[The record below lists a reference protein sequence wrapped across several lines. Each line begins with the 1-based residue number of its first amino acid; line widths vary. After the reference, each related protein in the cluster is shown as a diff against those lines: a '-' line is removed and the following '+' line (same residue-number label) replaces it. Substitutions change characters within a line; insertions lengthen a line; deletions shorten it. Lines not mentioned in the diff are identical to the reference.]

1 MQNRAEIIN
10 NNFLM
15 RVSDSNFP
23 SSDIE
28 ITLEQSGLNQEGLVE
43 LFESQVLS
51 RQLDFESR
59 RLQAQKEGFY
69 TIGSSGHEGNAAV
82 AKAFRFNDMAF
93 LHYRDAAFLIQRS
106 KQRPGQTP
114 IYDMLLSFCASADDP
129 ISGGRHKVLGSKALF
144 IPPQTSTIASHLP
157 KAVGAAYSI
166 PLRKRLNQAPPQ
178 EEEIYL
184 EQDGVILCSFG
195 DASANHSTAQGAINC
210 AAWTAYQKVPL
221 PLIFICEDNGIG
233 ISTSTPNNWI
243 RANFSNRPGLKYL
256 YCDGLNLLDTYHTA
270 KQAERYAR
278 KYRQP
283 VFLHV
288 RTVRLMGHAGS
299 DAQTAYLSREMIE
312 QAEAQ
317 DPLLHTARLLID
329 NRILRSDQICDLY
342 QETAERVGRV
352 AKQCSQR
359 PKLKTAHQ
367 VMKSIIPAKKKPSSP
382 HNLNTRHGLDNRDN
396 LNTQDNQNKCINDP
410 SLSRQEL
417 FSREKRFMEQPQ
429 HFARLLNWAL
439 ADLML
444 EQGNIIMAGED
455 IGPKGGVYNVTS
467 KLSEKFGQ
475 HRVINTLLD
484 EQSILGLAIGLAHNG
499 FLPIPEIQFLAYV
512 HNAED
517 QIRGEASSLS
527 FFSNG
532 QYSNPMVIRIA
543 GLAYQKGFGGHFH
556 NDNSF
561 AVFRDIPG
569 VILAC
574 PSNGADAVE
583 MMRESVRLAQEEKR
597 IVIFLEPIAL
607 YMTRDLHEEGDGL
620 WTSTYCA
627 PNDAQPISLG
637 ELNQHGNGTDLAI
650 LTYGNGYYLSRQAA
664 KELKA
669 QNIQLRIID
678 LRWLAPLNKKA
689 IIESIANCS
698 HILIVD
704 ECRQTGSISEAL
716 MTLLQEGLDTID
728 SFEAIKTDP
737 NGRKKP
743 FIDRL
748 TATDSFIP
756 LGPAATATLPKKNDI
771 VQAALNLLNKNRAA
785 PCAKAAT

>member
-1 MQNRAEIIN
+1 MQNRAEIIH

-15 RVSDSNFP
+15 RVSDSDLPF
-23 SSDIE
+23 SDTA
-28 ITLEQSGLNQEGLVE
+28 ITLKQSGLDQADLVE

-59 RLQAQKEGFY
+59 RLQALKQGFY
-69 TIGSSGHEGNAAV
+69 TIGSSGHEGNAAI

-106 KQRPGQTP
+106 KQLAGQTP

-166 PLRKRLNQAPPQ
+166 PLRKRMNLSQDDKIHLAN
-178 EEEIYL
+178 
-184 EQDGVILCSFG
+184 DGVVLSSFG

-221 PLIFICEDNGIG
+221 PLVFICEDNGIG
-233 ISTSTPNNWI
+233 ISTNTPHNWI
-243 RANFSNRPGLKYL
+243 KANFSNRPGLKYL
-256 YCDGLNLLDTYHTA
+256 YCDGLNLLDTYRTA

-283 VFLHV
+283 VFLHI

-299 DAQTAYLSREMIE
+299 DAQAAYLSREVIE
-312 QAEAQ
+312 QTEAQ
-317 DPLLHTARLLID
+317 DPLLHTARQLID
-329 NRILRSDQICDLY
+329 NHILRSDQICDLY
-342 QETAERVGRV
+342 HGIAEQVSRV
-352 AKQCSQR
+352 AKQCILR

-367 VMKSIIPAKKKPSSP
+367 VMQSIVPEKTKSFG
-382 HNLNTRHGLDNRDN
+382 RHDLD
-396 LNTQDNQNKCINDP
+396 KCTSN
-410 SLSRQEL
+410 SGLSRKQL

-429 HFARLLNWAL
+429 HLARLLNWAL

-444 EQGNIIMAGED
+444 EQSNIIMAGED

-517 QIRGEASSLS
+517 QIRGEAASLS

-532 QYSNPMVIRIA
+532 QYSNPMIIRIA

-583 MMRESVRLAQEEKR
+583 MMRESVRLAQEERR

-620 WTSTYCA
+620 WTSTYRA
-627 PNDAQPISLG
+627 PDEAQPIALG
-637 ELNQHGNGTDLAI
+637 ELNQYGKGTELAI

-664 KELKA
+664 KELEV
-669 QNIQLRIID
+669 QNIQLRVID
-678 LRWLAPLNKKA
+678 LRWLAPLNKEA
-689 IIESIANCS
+689 IMKSVADCS

-716 MTLLQEGLDTID
+716 MTLLLEELSKASTEQN
-728 SFEAIKTDP
+728 A
-737 NGRKKP
+737 NKKP
-743 FIDRL
+743 LINRL

-756 LGPAATATLPKKNDI
+756 LGPAATATLPKKDDI
-771 VQAALNLLNKNRAA
+771 IKAALRLLNKHTPA
-785 PCAKAAT
+785 PRVEPVA